1 MLVQNDNELRRTT
14 MLLGR
19 CALIDRFMQDY
30 TCFVSTHVGLMAY
43 TYTMYAL
50 YYKQL
55 LDGDTFELF

>member
-1 MLVQNDNELRRTT
+1 MLVQDENELRRTT
-14 MLLGR
+14 MLFGR
-19 CALIDRFMQDY
+19 CTLIVCFMQDY
-30 TCFVSTHVGLMAY
+30 TCFVSIHVGLMAY